1 MTNILRIFDFYG
13 TEFHWYF
20 DYKPKYYTSY
30 GGIFSIYLLF
40 YTLLFSLY
48 LDWKILN
55 ELIPFHQFLIFL
67 LWLIKQ
73 YNQESKNYIYLG
85 E

>member
-30 GGIFSIYLLF
+30 GGIFSILSFPY
-40 YTLLFSLY
+40 
-48 LDWKILN
+48 N
-55 ELIPFHQFLIFL
+55 EVKYSGRVQLIFDEL
-67 LWLIKQ
+67 
-73 YNQESKNYIYLG
+73 
-85 E
+85 